1 MAGTGKAHLRDSPD
15 VLLRIEDLVVE
26 FPVGRTGLKVN
37 AVSGISLDVLKGE
50 TLGLV
55 GESGCGK
62 STTGRAIMQLPRPT
76 SGSVQFEGK
85 ELTAMQGDAM
95 REARTRMQMIFQD
108 PISSLN
114 PRRKVRQIVMEPLNI
129 WKRGTD
135 ADRAKKVDGILEE
148 VGIDPV
154 RAGESQPHQFSGG
167 QCQRISIAR
176 ALVLDPSLIICDEP
190 VSALDVSVQAQVL
203 NLLEDLKAEYGL
215 TLIFIAHDLA
225 VVKNISDRVAVMYLG
240 KICEVAPSDVL
251 YENPAHHYTSVLL
264 NSIPVPD
271 PEVAVTKTAIEG
283 EPPSPVLP
291 PPGCRFNP
299 RCPAAQDI
307 CRSEEPQLR
316 AVGEGHFVAC
326 HFPTVTPVELSSR

>member
-85 ELTAMQGDAM
+85 ELTSMQGDAM

-135 ADRAKKVDGILEE
+135 AERSKKVDGILEE

-176 ALVLDPSLIICDEP
+176 SLVLDPSLIICDEP